1 MSDNTND
8 KNIYDDIEET
18 VSDEINEEISEE
30 SEAVSEPASSADETP
45 DEENHPVEDDEENI
59 PAFLSGYDFS
69 DEEETN
75 APELY
80 DNSDKD
86 EEEAAEENDSQNT
99 RKISNV
105 VTLPVRNEKKYHK
118 SFAKKI
124 ILKIN
129 DAITELK
136 NAEPKRRMKIISLYS
151 SVLLIVILILTDI
164 IPILPNAFN
173 RFYVGNSYVIGETQ
187 GGIYDKLGKNIIY
200 VGNGSVMSFG
210 PDMSCNFKKETVVG
224 VPKLETAGDNALIHY
239 KDSNEAIVIAN
250 NSDFKKLE
258 MTEEITGAAIS
269 ESGYYGFV
277 TKEPGYKSCVNIYA
291 PGGKSIYKWHTNNP
305 VIDISVSTSGKNM
318 VAASYTYESNAM
330 SGKLVFFDMNKNEP
344 VKEVVTGSNVFSE
357 VRFINDDVVV
367 AFGDMYTAAY
377 TYKGVMKW
385 RVDYSGRTLKSYDFT
400 DDGYIAF
407 IFDRYT
413 SEMSESTVE
422 IYNSSGRLK
431 GKFESKNNVKYVSAN
446 NGRFLLSL
454 NRHTILLNTRG
465 DVMKK
470 RKTEKD
476 FRKAVLYHNYNF
488 AFSISDSVAEILSV
502 NH

>member
-8 KNIYDDIEET
+8 KNIYDDIEKT
-18 VSDEINEEISEE
+18 VSDEINEEISDE
-30 SEAVSEPASSADETP
+30 SEAASESVSSADETP
-45 DEENHPVEDDEENI
+45 DEENQPVEDDDENI
-59 PAFLSGYDFS
+59 PDFLSGYEFS
-69 DEEETN
+69 EDEEAN
-75 APELY
+75 APKLY

-86 EEEAAEENDSQNT
+86 EGAEEETDAQST

-105 VTLPVRNEKKYHK
+105 VTLPARNEKKYHK
-118 SFAKKI
+118 SFVKKI
-124 ILKIN
+124 ILRIN
-129 DAITELK
+129 DAVTELK

-151 SVLLIVILILTDI
+151 SVVLILILILTDI

-200 VGNGSVMSFG
+200 VGNGSVMTFG
-210 PDMSCNFKKETVVG
+210 PDMSCKFKKDTIVG

-239 KDSNEAIVIAN
+239 KDSNEAIVISN
-250 NSDFKKLE
+250 NSGFKKLE

-269 ESGYYGFV
+269 KSGYYGFV
-277 TKEPGYKSCVNIYA
+277 TKEAGYKSCVNIYA

-330 SGKLVFFDMNKNEP
+330 SGNEP

-385 RVDYSGRTLKSYDFT
+385 RVDYGGRTLKSYDFT

-454 NRHTILLNTRG
+454 DRHTILLNSRG